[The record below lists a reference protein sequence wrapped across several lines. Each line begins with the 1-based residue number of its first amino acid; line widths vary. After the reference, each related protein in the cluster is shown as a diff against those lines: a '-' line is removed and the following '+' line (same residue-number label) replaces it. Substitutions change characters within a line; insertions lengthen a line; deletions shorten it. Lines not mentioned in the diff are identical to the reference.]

1 MQAADSAG
9 SHLPRAPIDR
19 RGARGRSPSA
29 SPETRPLVGRAAASG
44 CGRKLPPAIPRDF
57 VAGGNGNWTRFG
69 GDDRGAMPAA
79 SFSMAHGGTAHGGAD
94 RSVSFRPHVP
104 SRPSL
109 PHMRHAGSWMAPRP
123 RTRRTPACGRKASR
137 QNLSASRI
145 SSRKAA
151 AGRPVPAAA
160 AFPTPEERRGSDKG
174 DRLRPPPTTVRRIR
188 RSVDRRC
195 DGCGGGVEG
204 AGQGRLPRLSP
215 PASRRRD
222 SPRAILV
229 LLVPSGDGRPLASA
243 M

>member
-9 SHLPRAPIDR
+9 SHLPPAPIDR
-19 RGARGRSPSA
+19 RGARSRSPSA
-29 SPETRPLVGRAAASG
+29 SPETRPVVERAAASG
-44 CGRKLPPAIPRDF
+44 CGSNPPRGTPRDF
-57 VAGGNGNWTRFG
+57 VAGGNGNRTRFG
-69 GDDRGAMPAA
+69 GDDRGTMPAV
-79 SFSMAHGGTAHGGAD
+79 SFSRAHGGAD

-229 LLVPSGDGRPLASA
+229 LLVPSGDGRSLASA